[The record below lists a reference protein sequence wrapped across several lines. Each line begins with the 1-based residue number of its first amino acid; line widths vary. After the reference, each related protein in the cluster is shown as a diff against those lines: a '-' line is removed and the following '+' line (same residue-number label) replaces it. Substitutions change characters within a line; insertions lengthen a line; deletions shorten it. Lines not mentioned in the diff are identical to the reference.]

1 MAGSKLDLNKEISL
15 GGMSRGKMP
24 SKTSINL
31 VPEKESIFTSKK
43 ALPALIGTIIV
54 AVLLIGLLVVRP
66 IIQLASATS
75 DVARLTE
82 ELNEANKT
90 IKERGYIE
98 EEYAHY
104 TTEGMT
110 EEELTRVNR
119 VKVMKLVEDAVVN
132 TGVVKSWELSGNTMS
147 LEVSGASLAELNQ
160 IAAALEKESI
170 VDRCVINTAN
180 KGTGKTDGGSVAV
193 SFIVYLNSASYENKS
208 DAVKITDTGNK
219 VVDNVKKF
227 AGGGE
232 DQ

>member
-43 ALPALIGTIIV
+43 ALPVLIGTIVI

-66 IIQLASATS
+66 LVQLASASS
-75 DVARLTE
+75 DVTRLTE
-82 ELNEANKT
+82 ELGEANNN
-90 IKERGYIE
+90 IRELGYIE

-132 TGVVKSWELSGNTMS
+132 TGVVKSWELSGNIMS

-160 IAAALEKESI
+160 IAAALEREPI
-170 VDRCVINTAN
+170 VDRCVISTAN
-180 KGTGKTDGGSVAV
+180 KGTGQSGGSGVAV
-193 SFIVYLNSASYENKS
+193 SFIVYLNSENYENKS

-219 VVDNVKKF
+219 VIDNVKKF

>member
-43 ALPALIGTIIV
+43 ALPVIIGTIII

-66 IIQLASATS
+66 LVQLTSANAE
-75 DVARLTE
+75 VKRLTA
-82 ELNEANKT
+82 ELDEANAT
-90 IKERGYIE
+90 IKELGYVE

-104 TTEGMT
+104 TTDGMT
-110 EEELTRVNR
+110 EEELTRANR

-132 TGVVKSWELSGNTMS
+132 TGVVKSWNLSGNIMS

-170 VDRCVINTAN
+170 VDRCVISTAN
-180 KGTGKTDGGSVAV
+180 KSTGNADGSGVAV
-193 SFIVYLNSASYENKS
+193 SFIVYLNSASYENKA